1 MLDRLRRPDPS
12 SADWRR
18 LHDLYAPLIRRW
30 LVRAGVGAD
39 ADDLGQDILLVL
51 VSEVPGFERQ
61 RNGSFRTWLRVV
73 TVNRVRTWRRSR
85 ARRPV
90 TTADPTEA
98 FLTQLEDPAG
108 NLAQQWDR
116 EHNKHVT
123 DKLLA
128 LVKPDFTPH
137 VWTAFEELTLAR
149 RPAADV
155 ATQLGMKVEAVLQA
169 KSRVLR
175 RLRQEAGGLLD

>member
-1 MLDRLRRPDPS
+1 M
-12 SADWRR
+12 
-18 LHDLYAPLIRRW
+18 
-30 LVRAGVGAD
+30 RAGVGAD

-51 VSEVPGFERQ
+51 VAEAPGFERQ

-90 TTADPTEA
+90 TAADPTEA
-98 FLTQLEDPAG
+98 FLAQLEDPAG
-108 NLAQQWDR
+108 DLARQWDR
-116 EHNKHVT
+116 DHNKHVT
-123 DKLLA
+123 DRLLA
-128 LVKPDFTPH
+128 VVKPDFTPA
-137 VWTAFEELTLAR
+137 VWTAFEDQALAG

-155 ATQLGMKVEAVLQA
+155 AAELGMSVAAVLQA